1 MGCGPHPASRP
12 PHALSCPPYHPIQT
26 VSILPSLP
34 CFFLAFQAS
43 AGARDKRGEERPL
56 RPQRLSELGQ
66 GLEALASWGVSR
78 LAAGAWGL
86 GRAGG
91 LEGSSLMREP

>member
-1 MGCGPHPASRP
+1 MQPTPSIQVTTCPLLASHHP
-12 PHALSCPPYHPIQT
+12 LQG
-26 VSILPSLP
+26 VSILLALP

-66 GLEALASWGVSR
+66 GLESRVSWGVSR
-78 LAAGAWGL
+78 LTAGAWGL

-91 LEGSSLMREP
+91 LEGSSAMREP

>member
-1 MGCGPHPASRP
+1 MGGGQPTPGPETPV
-12 PHALSCPPYHPIQT
+12 PHTLIQAAC
-26 VSILPSLP
+26 ILETLP

-43 AGARDKRGEERPL
+43 AGARDKRGEERPR

-66 GLEALASWGVSR
+66 GLESWASWGVSR

-91 LEGSSLMREP
+91 LEGPSAMREP